1 MTYSCNICNFEFKQK
16 QALNKHLNEKR
27 CKSILLNDLVKLNK
41 FIEDQNKDLNVLN
54 VLVED
59 QNKIIEE
66 QIVQEF
72 IEEPILEQE
81 LIQLKFDGIFKGK
94 EKEIRI
100 TPNKEISVFDFI
112 KVVGGQAQPR
122 KTWLDIEKKY
132 KKEVVTFCNNFKF
145 EGKGQRLTPVVNV
158 QGMVKLLFWLPGELA
173 KQFRSKSAEVMIRY
187 LGGDT
192 TLIDEIKSID
202 QEHINNPNNIAQVF
216 RNEVTERQLFN
227 QDQINTSKRLINYYG
242 DKRDIFYMFSFKYL
256 EEWYA
261 KYGMVG
267 EVRNFHQRVQQH
279 ISEFQDI
286 CFHNVLQCSN
296 INKVESD
303 FKETAI
309 FQMNKVKIPK
319 KYGGNHTEVIKLSE
333 IVTTEIIKEEM
344 IKVAG
349 DRMLDPPPRYTQ
361 QIENGTGTSL
371 EVEKERSDQER
382 ERTKQKEIE
391 LEIKR
396 MEFEIMKLQMSK
408 GILIPS

>member
-1 MTYSCNICNFEFKQK
+1 MIKRKKQKLRLQQRTFKSRLIQNFYFSINQKKNTYSCKLCNQTFSTKSNYNRHVNKEELCINKKQ
-16 QALNKHLNEKR
+16 LNEFINLQHT
-27 CKSILLNDLVKLNK
+27 SLN
-41 FIEDQNKDLNVLN
+41 ELN

-59 QNKIIEE
+59 QNKIIQE
-66 QIVQEF
+66 QIIQEF
-72 IEEPILEQE
+72 IEESVEQKVT
-81 LIQLKFDGIFKGK
+81 QLKFDGIFQGK
-94 EKEIRI
+94 ENDIRV
-100 TPNKEISVFDFI
+100 TPNKQISVFDFI
-112 KVVGGQAQPR
+112 KVVGGQTNPR
-122 KTWLDIEKKY
+122 ETWKNILKNHQD
-132 KKEVVTFCNNFKF
+132 EVVQFLDNIKF
-145 EGKGQRLTPVVNV
+145 PGKGQKLTPVINV

-187 LGGDT
+187 LGGDI
-192 TLIDEIKSID
+192 TLINEIKMID

-216 RNEVTERQLFN
+216 REEVTERQGNLIFN

-267 EVRNFHQRVQQH
+267 EVRDFHQRVQQH

-303 FKETAI
+303 FKETAL

-349 DRMLDPPPRYTQ
+349 DIHRRDIL
-361 QIENGTGTSL
+361 N
-371 EVEKERSDQER
+371 
-382 ERTKQKEIE
+382 
-391 LEIKR
+391 
-396 MEFEIMKLQMSK
+396 KLTM
-408 GILIPS
+408 